1 MFSTLS
7 NTPRALKLS
16 KLKTISL
23 LLLTVL
29 LLCSQLPQLIT
40 WFVPLSNQGK
50 VHSQLYLPA
59 TASADNP
66 APLLVFFGGSEG
78 GMSMT
83 SARSAPERQAYL
95 DAGFALLVVGYFGLP
110 GIPAGLDRIELGGVL
125 DAIEDTRSNPAIAA
139 ERLSV
144 LGVSKGAELALLL
157 ASRSAQISTVIAVVG
172 SDVVF
177 ASPQWYS
184 TSSSWSW
191 QGQPIAFVPF
201 SLRSTLPLLQG
212 NIRRSYEIA
221 MQNQQAYQQALI
233 PVQQMQADVLLI
245 SGTADELW
253 PSSEM
258 SDRIIQRLQQHQ
270 YPYRYQHLKI
280 AGGGHGGLARQYQS
294 EIVAFLLTSQR

>member
-1 MFSTLS
+1 MLS
-7 NTPRALKLS
+7 KLPGTS
-16 KLKTISL
+16 KLTKLKTIALVL
-23 LLLTVL
+23 LALL

-40 WFVPLSNQGK
+40 RFVPLSNQGK
-50 VHSQLYLPA
+50 VQRQLYLPA

-66 APLLVFFGGSEG
+66 APLLVFLGGSEG
-78 GMSMT
+78 GMSLT
-83 SARSAPERQAYL
+83 NARREAERQAYL
-95 DAGFALLVVGYFGLP
+95 DAGFALLVIGYFGLP
-110 GIPAGLDRIELGGVL
+110 GIPSGLDRIELSGVL
-125 DAIEDTRSNPAIAA
+125 AAIEHSRSNPAVDAA
-139 ERLSV
+139 KLSV

-157 ASRSAQISTVIAVVG
+157 ASRSVKISTVVGVVA

-177 ASPQWYS
+177 GSPEWYS

-191 QGQPIAFVPF
+191 QGQAIPFVPF
-201 SLRSTLPLLQG
+201 SLRSALPLMQG
-212 NIRRSYEIA
+212 NIRQSYEIA

-270 YPYRYQHLKI
+270 YPHRYQHMKI
-280 AGGGHGGLARQYQS
+280 AGAGHGGLARQYQS
-294 EIVAFLLTSQR
+294 EIIVFLTASQR

>member
-1 MFSTLS
+1 MFFKLPNTS
-7 NTPRALKLS
+7 NKATFN
-16 KLKTISL
+16 KLKKAAL
-23 LLLTVL
+23 MLLTL
-29 LLCSQLPQLIT
+29 LVLCSQLPQLIT
-40 WFVPLSNQGK
+40 LFVPLSEQGK
-50 VHSQLYLPA
+50 VQSQLYLPA
-59 TASADNP
+59 AASADNP

-83 SARSAPERQAYL
+83 NTRSAPERQAYL

-110 GIPAGLDRIELGGVL
+110 GIPSGLDRIELGGVL
-125 DAIEDTRSNPAIAA
+125 DAIEYARSNPAIDA
-139 ERLSV
+139 EKLSV

-157 ASRSAQISTVIAVVG
+157 ASRSAQISTVVAVVG

-177 ASPQWYS
+177 ASPEWYS

-201 SLRSTLPLLQG
+201 SLRSALPLLQG
-212 NIRRSYEIA
+212 NIRRGYEIA

-233 PVQQMQADVLLI
+233 PVQQMRADVLLI

-258 SDRIIQRLQQHQ
+258 SDRIMQRLQQHQ

-294 EIVAFLLTSQR
+294 EIVAFLLALQR

>member
-1 MFSTLS
+1 MFFKLS
-7 NTPRALKLS
+7 NTAKFN
-16 KLKTISL
+16 KLKTIAL
-23 LLLTVL
+23 LLLTLL
-29 LLCSQLPQLIT
+29 LLCSQLPHLIT

-66 APLLVFFGGSEG
+66 APLLVFLGGSEG
-78 GMSMT
+78 GMNLT
-83 SARSAPERQAYL
+83 NDRNAAERQAYL

-110 GIPAGLDRIELGGVL
+110 GIPSGLDRIELNGVL
-125 DAIEDTRSNPAIAA
+125 EAIALNRSNPAVNA
-139 ERLSV
+139 EKLSV

-157 ASRSAQISTVIAVVG
+157 ASRSTQISTVVAVVA

-177 ASPQWYS
+177 GSPEWYS

-191 QGQPIAFVPF
+191 QGQAIAFVPF
-201 SLRSTLPLLQG
+201 NLHSALALMQG
-212 NIRRSYEIA
+212 NIRQGYEIA
-221 MQNQQAYQQALI
+221 LQNQQAYQQALI
-233 PVQQMQADVLLI
+233 PVQQMQADVLLV

-270 YPYRYQHLKI
+270 YPYQYQHLKI
-280 AGGGHGGLARQYQS
+280 AGGGHSGLARQYQS
-294 EIVAFLLTSQR
+294 EIIAFLTTSQR